1 MSSLAGSEGV
11 LSDIWACLPVYTA
24 GLDWTTLAGG
34 GDSDIPRRAFPF
46 PVSCLGGWGGTL
58 GEGLLHLSH
67 RDTGGA
73 ETCHPV
79 SQAHWSSPARKGAA
93 QETCFCLTVTSE
105 AARRF

>member
-58 GEGLLHLSH
+58 GEGRAPQLLEA
-67 RDTGGA
+67 GGRGLA
-73 ETCHPV
+73 QLWACE
-79 SQAHWSSPARKGAA
+79 GAA
-93 QETCFCLTVTSE
+93 HPSAGATGAWRDSRP
-105 AARRF
+105 A